1 MRTWSFALL
10 LLPVI
15 ASTGWVLTRP
25 SAPSAGQRVEA
36 SAQVSSASPSST
48 ARGERREE
56 SPWVAGDTRVYE
68 VSTSNQTRISQNA
81 GSTPIDIVIEG
92 RLTFTVLRAVD
103 GRVEL
108 GAQLDPRKV
117 TLKGATNRVIEAAVR
132 APFVARVDQTGA
144 LLELAF
150 ESGTPVEGRQ
160 LLAAIVS
167 AVRLSHQADKSSY
180 SASERDGTGEMTAY
194 YRRQG
199 GVETRAVGAYQRI
212 FSDEGLVDPSQAG
225 KVSTQ
230 SATTARYEDR
240 SMWPVEVRGE
250 GSFSVTS
257 ESPRMVSRNEWRTT
271 ARLVEVGRRSVDAP
285 EPWVEA
291 LQGQEQGN
299 RQAFAKARRNMDEG
313 RVSGASF
320 EQIMAE
326 VKAAKTP
333 REIGKA
339 QVRLAALARLDPA
352 ATASAAKSVLSGSIG
367 DEERKVVFAALSSSG
382 TREGHRVLVE
392 SIAAAER
399 PEVRAMAA
407 SMLGMAPAV
416 DPENKPALVK
426 AMSDE
431 DPTVR
436 DNATLAL
443 GNAARGW
450 SAQGMAQSDDAFDAL
465 SKRLEAAST
474 MAEKIVCIDA
484 LGNMGD
490 ERALPLLT
498 PFSLGG
504 PADLR
509 LAAIAALRQIPGD
522 GADQLLSA
530 LVSDPDPQARQ
541 AAVQAMGYR
550 PHAEGVLAALTRCAR
565 SDAAVAVRVQVV
577 HTLGKL
583 APRSAAA
590 VELLA
595 WQAASDPSSEV
606 RDEARTEIASKS

>member
-1 MRTWSFALL
+1 MRYWSFALL
-10 LLPVI
+10 LLPAI
-15 ASTGWVLTRP
+15 ASVGWVVTRP
-25 SAPSAGQRVEA
+25 SAQPAARRPEAAAQAPAA
-36 SAQVSSASPSST
+36 SAAPA
-48 ARGERREE
+48 ARGERQE
-56 SPWVAGDTRVYE
+56 SPWVEGDTRVYE
-68 VSTSNQTRISQNA
+68 VSTSNRTSIA
-81 GSTPIDIVIEG
+81 GGPRSAPIDIEIEG
-92 RLTFTVLRAVD
+92 RLTFTVLRTVD

-117 TLKGATNRVIEAAVR
+117 TLKGAPSRAIEAAVR
-132 APFVARVDQTGA
+132 APFVARVDQSGA
-144 LLELAF
+144 LQEVAF
-150 ESGTPVEGRQ
+150 EAGTPVEGRQ

-167 AVRLSHQADKSSY
+167 ATRLSHQAEKSSY

-199 GVETRAVGAYQRI
+199 GVETRTVGAYQRL

-225 KVSTQ
+225 KVAAQ

-257 ESPRMVSRNEWRTT
+257 EAPRMASRNEWRTT
-271 ARLVEVGRRSVDAP
+271 ARLVEVGRRAVEAP
-285 EPWVEA
+285 AAWVEA

-299 RQAFAKARRNMDEG
+299 RRAFEKARRNMDES

-320 EQIMAE
+320 EQILGE

-333 REIGKA
+333 REAGKA

-352 ATASAAKSVLSGSIG
+352 ATASAAKAALSGPIG
-367 DEERKVVFAALSSSG
+367 DDERKVVFAALSSSG
-382 TREGHRVLVE
+382 TREGQRVLVE

-407 SMLGMAPAV
+407 SMLGMAPSV

-426 AMSDE
+426 AMGDE
-431 DPTVR
+431 SQAVR

-450 SAQGMAQSDDAFDAL
+450 SAQGMAESDDAFEAL

-474 MAEKIVCIDA
+474 MAERIVCIDA

-498 PFSLGG
+498 PFTLGG
-504 PADLR
+504 PAEMR
-509 LAAIAALRQIPGD
+509 LSAIAALRQIPGD
-522 GADQLLSA
+522 GAEQLLSTLA
-530 LVSDPDPQARQ
+530 GDPDPQARQ
-541 AAVQAMGYR
+541 EAVKAMGYR
-550 PHAEGVLAALTRCAR
+550 PHAEGVLAALDRRAR
-565 SDAAVAVRVQVV
+565 SDASVAVRTQVV
-577 HTLGKL
+577 HSLGRL
-583 APRSAAA
+583 APKSAAA
-590 VELLA
+590 AELLA
-595 WQAASDPSSEV
+595 WQAASDPSGEV
-606 RDEARTEIASKS
+606 RAEAKMEMSSKS